1 MDDRK
6 PLTLSSEEMRAMGY
20 RVVDMIVEHLETLN
34 DKPLTRR
41 SDRAT
46 LEARL
51 RVPPPVE
58 GSDALQVLSEL
69 ERDVLNTMMHPDH
82 PRYFAFIPGPGNYVS
97 ALADALAAGFNV
109 FAGTWLEA
117 SAPAEIELVT
127 IDWLREACGLPA
139 SAGGIYVSGGSMAN
153 MTGLAVAR
161 QIKLAGRTERAV
173 VYSSDQTHS
182 SIARGLRTLGFRPEQ
197 LHTIPTDAAYRFDVG
212 RLRSAIARDRAA
224 GLIPFCVVGTAGTT
238 NTGSIDPLSAL
249 ADLCAEQSLWFHVDG
264 AYGAAA
270 ALSPRGR
277 SLMGGLE
284 RADTLV
290 LDPHKWLFQPFDV
303 GCLIARESRWLEA
316 TFSTIPE
323 YLRDT
328 QVQEGEVNFWE
339 RGVQLTRAFR
349 ALKLWLSVK
358 VFGWSAFQQAI
369 ERGFELAEL
378 TEAVVSRQPHWEVVT
393 PPQLS
398 IITFRCAP
406 PGLDPDDTDQLN
418 RDLVTDMVADGTAM
432 ISSTQLRGRTV
443 LRMCTM
449 NPRASDAD
457 IEETIDR
464 LAALAERRLCRPAG
478 PPRSAD

>member
-1 MDDRK
+1 MDHHK
-6 PLTLSSEEMRAMGY
+6 PLTLTSEEMRAMGY
-20 RVVDMIVEHLETLN
+20 RVVDMIVEHLEMLN
-34 DKPLTRR
+34 DKPMTRK

-51 RVPPPVE
+51 RMPPPLE
-58 GSDALQVLSEL
+58 GSDALRVLDEL

-139 SAGGIYVSGGSMAN
+139 TAGGVYVSGGSIAN

-161 QIKLAGRTERAV
+161 QIKLGGRTDGAV
-173 VYSSDQTHS
+173 VYGSDQTHS
-182 SIARGLRTLGFRPEQ
+182 SVQRGLRILGFRPEQ
-197 LHTIPTDAAYRFDVG
+197 LRTIPSDSAYRLDVR
-212 RLRSAIARDRAA
+212 RLRAAIAQDRAA
-224 GLIPFCVVGTAGTT
+224 GLTPFCVVGTAGTT
-238 NTGSIDPLSAL
+238 NTGSIDPLTAL
-249 ADLCAEQSLWFHVDG
+249 ADLCADESLWFHVDG

-270 ALSPRGR
+270 ALSSRGK
-277 SLMGGLE
+277 SLMTGLE

-290 LDPHKWLFQPFDV
+290 LDPHKWLFQPFDM
-303 GCLIARESRWLEA
+303 GCLIARKSRWLEA
-316 TFSTIPE
+316 TFSTVPE

-339 RGVQLTRAFR
+339 RGIQLTRSFR
-349 ALKLWLSVK
+349 AIKLWLSVK
-358 VFGWSAFQQAI
+358 VFGWTAFQQAV

-378 TEAVVSRQPHWEVVT
+378 TEAAVSRRPDWEVVT
-393 PPQLS
+393 PAQLS

-406 PGLDPDDTDQLN
+406 PGLDQGQIDQLN
-418 RDLVTDMVADGTAM
+418 RHLVADMVTDGTAM
-432 ISSTQLRGRTV
+432 ISSTELRGRTV

-449 NPRASDAD
+449 NPRATDVD
-457 IEETIDR
+457 IEETIGR
-464 LAALAERRLCRPAG
+464 LAVLAKRRLARQAG
-478 PPRSAD
+478 WAGRAD